1 MKRLL
6 SLSLTFSLLLSLSLR
21 PAAAFWPF
29 REKEPPV
36 QTDVLVSTVVGEPY
50 VFSPEDFSPDG
61 ETAECYLISG
71 LPESQV
77 GVLQIGAML
86 VEEGSGVARDA
97 LSGLT
102 WYPLD
107 DSVREIS
114 FQAAPMT
121 GGLTGEAATVTVQF
135 LTSENQAPEANT
147 LTLSTYRNSPVSSTL
162 SAEDP
167 EGDELTYFLLSQPE
181 QGTVTLDDPAA
192 GAFTYTP
199 GKKAGSF
206 TFTWLARDCHGNRS
220 LPATV
225 TVTVDK
231 EEAAV
236 TYADL
241 GTSSLS
247 YDAARLAQEGI
258 YVGPELDGQYCFYPE
273 QVLTR
278 SEFLVLALR
287 AAGISPL
294 SGDTVTGFSD
304 DGQIPT
310 WAKPYVAAAWQEG
323 LINGRPGTD
332 GQPAFCPNELI
343 TPAEAAVL
351 LNRILPLSDVTAE
364 VFAPASAGSWAGQA
378 VANLCSA
385 GLLSQG
391 QALNSSLTRGEAA
404 RLLCGVLDRL
414 V

>member
-1 MKRLL
+1 M
-6 SLSLTFSLLLSLSLR
+6 
-21 PAAAFWPF
+21 
-29 REKEPPV
+29 
-36 QTDVLVSTVVGEPY
+36 
-50 VFSPEDFSPDG
+50 
-61 ETAECYLISG
+61 
-71 LPESQV
+71 
-77 GVLQIGAML
+77 
-86 VEEGSGVARDA
+86 
-97 LSGLT
+97 
-102 WYPLD
+102 
-107 DSVREIS
+107 
-114 FQAAPMT
+114 
-121 GGLTGEAATVTVQF
+121 
-135 LTSENQAPEANT
+135 
-147 LTLSTYRNSPVSSTL
+147 
-162 SAEDP
+162 
-167 EGDELTYFLLSQPE
+167 
-181 QGTVTLDDPAA
+181 
-192 GAFTYTP
+192 
-199 GKKAGSF
+199 
-206 TFTWLARDCHGNRS
+206 
-220 LPATV
+220 
-225 TVTVDK
+225 
-231 EEAAV
+231 

-241 GTSSLS
+241 GTSSLG

-294 SGDTVTGFSD
+294 SGNPATGFSD
-304 DGQIPT
+304 DSQIPT

-323 LINGRPGTD
+323 LINGRPGAD

>member
-1 MKRLL
+1 MKRMLALL
-6 SLSLTFSLLLSLSLR
+6 PALALGLGLALS
-21 PAAAFWPF
+21 PAEAFWPF
-29 REKEPPV
+29 SDPEPPA
-36 QTDVLVSTVVGEPY
+36 QEDVLVSTRVGTPY
-50 VFSPEDFSPDG
+50 VFCPEDFAPDG
-61 ETAECYLISG
+61 QTAECYTIG
-71 LPESQV
+71 PLPAPKT
-77 GVLQIGAML
+77 GVLQIGSML

-114 FQAAPMT
+114 FQVTPVT
-121 GGLTGEAATVTVQF
+121 GGVSGAPATVTIQF
-135 LTSENQAPEANT
+135 LSSENQAPEAENC
-147 LTLSTYRNSPVSSTL
+147 TLSTYRTSPVSGTL
-162 SAEDP
+162 NAADP
-167 EGDELTYFLLSQPE
+167 EGDALTYLLLTQPK
-181 QGTVTLDDPAA
+181 QGTVVLEDPAT

-206 TFTWLARDCHGNRS
+206 SFTWLARDCYGNRS

-241 GTSSLS
+241 EGSSLS
-247 YDAARLAQEGI
+247 YAASRLAQEGI
-258 YVGPELDGQYCFYPE
+258 YTGPELDGQYCFQPE

-287 AAGISPL
+287 AAGVEPL
-294 SGDTVTGFSD
+294 SGAAATGFSD
-304 DGQIPT
+304 DSQIPT
-310 WAKPYVAAAWQEG
+310 WAKPYVAAAWQAG
-323 LINGRPGTD
+323 LVTGRPGAD

-351 LNRILPLSDVTAE
+351 LDRILPLSDVTAE
-364 VFAPASAGSWAGQA
+364 VFAPASAGSWSGQA

-385 GLLSQG
+385 GLLTQG
-391 QALNSSLTRGEAA
+391 QALQASLTLGDTAE
-404 RLLCGVLDRL
+404 LLCGVLDR
-414 V
+414 VH